1 MQIRRIII
9 FLVFTIN
16 ILSMTQ
22 FGKAFGDKKDN
33 FFSPSIIKKYDNE
46 YYMADYLSGD
56 LMIYDKDYNLKR
68 IYAANGK
75 LNDLNKIGNELW
87 LSIGDRSYIK
97 VINLSD
103 NNTIEFGQ
111 EGMRRGEFSN
121 PGEIEKDDKYI
132 YIADESN
139 NRVQVFDKQK
149 VWVKELSLP
158 KTKISKSSFGL
169 NYSIKKVGINL
180 YVLDKKNKK
189 IYNYENLTLKNT
201 VDLKNFIEPYKLYNV
216 DKKLFVY
223 EKVKNEFV
231 DIKTNKKIKM
241 DVPSDVTLIDIKT
254 FGEAPMGVY
263 FAKNSQLYYFSLI
276 AETSRPLKKVL
287 PVGEGYYVKPI
298 DIKRDISKNVYILDE
313 VLNEILVYSAV
324 GKFIKKIG
332 NLPPNSYSF
341 DIDNNGDFII
351 LSNKTNSIYR
361 LSYNGRKINSL
372 ENSYNL
378 LAYEPYYY
386 KDKKKKGIVDNT
398 TYNNKIVID
407 KSKSLI
413 YITDNKDKKIKVFD
427 ASFNKITEFGKKEN
441 VLKTVSKKV
450 SSNAFSFN
458 DFDRNSL
465 RDIQIN
471 GSTYII
477 DSPYKRVMIFNN
489 NIFSKNIESEKFSN
503 GLNSISF
510 VGDKIYILDENSYKI
525 YIFNKEMKL
534 EKEINMAQKG
544 YKPIKLSGNL
554 LIATTY
560 VKDFN
565 EKYVILDIS
574 SLF

>member
-1 MQIRRIII
+1 
-9 FLVFTIN
+9 
-16 ILSMTQ
+16 
-22 FGKAFGDKKDN
+22 
-33 FFSPSIIKKYDNE
+33 
-46 YYMADYLSGD
+46 
-56 LMIYDKDYNLKR
+56 
-68 IYAANGK
+68 
-75 LNDLNKIGNELW
+75 
-87 LSIGDRSYIK
+87 
-97 VINLSD
+97 
-103 NNTIEFGQ
+103 
-111 EGMRRGEFSN
+111 MRRGEFSN

-332 NLPPNSYSF
+332 NLPPSSYSF

-386 KDKKKKGIVDNT
+386 KDKKNHQTLIV
-398 TYNNKIVID
+398 
-407 KSKSLI
+407 
-413 YITDNKDKKIKVFD
+413 
-427 ASFNKITEFGKKEN
+427 
-441 VLKTVSKKV
+441 
-450 SSNAFSFN
+450 
-458 DFDRNSL
+458 
-465 RDIQIN
+465 
-471 GSTYII
+471 
-477 DSPYKRVMIFNN
+477 
-489 NIFSKNIESEKFSN
+489 
-503 GLNSISF
+503 
-510 VGDKIYILDENSYKI
+510 
-525 YIFNKEMKL
+525 
-534 EKEINMAQKG
+534 
-544 YKPIKLSGNL
+544 
-554 LIATTY
+554 
-560 VKDFN
+560 
-565 EKYVILDIS
+565 
-574 SLF
+574 

>member
-332 NLPPNSYSF
+332 NLPPSSYSF

-386 KDKKKKGIVDNT
+386 KDKKKKGIFFFA
-398 TYNNKIVID
+398 
-407 KSKSLI
+407 SRSL
-413 YITDNKDKKIKVFD
+413 
-427 ASFNKITEFGKKEN
+427 SSEN
-441 VLKTVSKKV
+441 
-450 SSNAFSFN
+450 A
-458 DFDRNSL
+458 
-465 RDIQIN
+465 
-471 GSTYII
+471 
-477 DSPYKRVMIFNN
+477 
-489 NIFSKNIESEKFSN
+489 
-503 GLNSISF
+503 
-510 VGDKIYILDENSYKI
+510 
-525 YIFNKEMKL
+525 
-534 EKEINMAQKG
+534 
-544 YKPIKLSGNL
+544 
-554 LIATTY
+554 
-560 VKDFN
+560 
-565 EKYVILDIS
+565 
-574 SLF
+574 